1 MCDDWEE
8 DWENTDITLIS
19 NRINNVKNNYEKDEE
34 IDYANNSNNSN
45 INMSN
50 DEKKLLERKL
60 VEDSD
65 ISLSKDLFGTN
76 KLEDK
81 NSKESINITLKTKQD
96 HEKFAKTCSEKLQ
109 KSTPL
114 HTKIFYQSLT
124 NNIVNK
130 LSCDEL
136 KSIIFQLENIVV
148 EKSEKFTKKPEIKK
162 KSNKNYDDV
171 FGKSENTDVYYE
183 KFGSIADNY

>member
-8 DWENTDITLIS
+8 DWENIDITLIS
-19 NRINNVKNNYEKDEE
+19 NRINNVKNNYEDDEE
-34 IDYANNSNNSN
+34 IDYANNSNIN
-45 INMSN
+45 ISN
-50 DEKKLLERKL
+50 DEKKILERKL

-81 NSKESINITLKTKQD
+81 NSKESLNITLKTKQD

-124 NNIVNK
+124 NNIVHK

>member
-1 MCDDWEE
+1 MYDDWEE
-8 DWENTDITLIS
+8 NWENTDITLITD
-19 NRINNVKNNYEKDEE
+19 RINYVKKNYDDEEE
-34 IDYANNSNNSN
+34 IDYSN
-45 INMSN
+45 ITLSK

-76 KLEDK
+76 KVEDK
-81 NSKESINITLKTKQD
+81 NSKEPTNITLKTKQD
-96 HEKFAKTCSEKLQ
+96 HENFAKTCIEKLK

-130 LSCDEL
+130 FSCEEL
-136 KSIIFQLENIVV
+136 KSIIFQLENIVL
-148 EKSEKFTKKPEIKK
+148 EKSEKTTKKPEIKK

-171 FGKSENTDVYYE
+171 FGKSENTDVYDEIY
-183 KFGSIADNY
+183 GSIADKY

>member
-8 DWENTDITLIS
+8 DWENTDITLITD
-19 NRINNVKNNYEKDEE
+19 RKNYDDEEE
-34 IDYANNSNNSN
+34 IDYSN
-45 INMSN
+45 ITLSK

-76 KLEDK
+76 KVEDK
-81 NSKESINITLKTKQD
+81 NSKEPTNITLKTKQD
-96 HEKFAKTCSEKLQ
+96 HENFAKTCIEKLK

-130 LSCDEL
+130 FSCEEL
-136 KSIIFQLENIVV
+136 KSIIFQLENIVL
-148 EKSEKFTKKPEIKK
+148 EKSEKTTKKPEIKK

-171 FGKSENTDVYYE
+171 FGKSENTDVYDEIY
-183 KFGSIADNY
+183 GSIADKY